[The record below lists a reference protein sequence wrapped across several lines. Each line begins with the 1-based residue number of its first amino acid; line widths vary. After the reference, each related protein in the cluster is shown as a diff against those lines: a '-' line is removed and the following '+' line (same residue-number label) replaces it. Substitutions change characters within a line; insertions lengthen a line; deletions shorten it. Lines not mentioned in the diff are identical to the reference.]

1 MIITDNST
9 QGECAMKNVRKIEG
23 PPIPEALKPYF
34 AKYEQGSLTDE
45 GLSEFL
51 RRWLGQ
57 NEVAV
62 AVREKLE
69 KVRTELNRDV
79 EARTMCK
86 VETGIGAAPPLQGKK
101 FV

>member
-1 MIITDNST
+1 MN
-9 QGECAMKNVRKIEG
+9 NVRKIEG
-23 PPIPEALKPYF
+23 PPIPEALKLYF

-45 GLSEFL
+45 GLSELL

-57 NEVAV
+57 NYVEQP
-62 AVREKLE
+62 VREKLN
-69 KVRTELNRDV
+69 KIRTELNRDV

>member
-1 MIITDNST
+1 
-9 QGECAMKNVRKIEG
+9 MKNVRKIEG
-23 PPIPEALKPYF
+23 PPIPEALKQYF
-34 AKYEQGSLTDE
+34 AKYKQGSLTDE

-57 NEVAV
+57 NYVEQP
-62 AVREKLE
+62 VREKLN
-69 KVRTELNRDV
+69 KIRTELNRDV
-79 EARTMCK
+79 EVRTMCK